1 MKDFE
6 ITFWTL
12 AFLAWMVSVIVFW
25 RTLNFGEGVLGTV
38 AFILGALAI
47 WTLHTEEADAVI
59 VNTNRPRRKK

>member
-6 ITFWTL
+6 ITFWIL

-25 RTLNFGEGVLGTV
+25 KTLNFGEGVLGTV

-47 WTLHTEEADAVI
+47 WTLYKKKADPI
-59 VNTNRPRRKK
+59 ILDFRGKK